1 MSKRTVFTT
10 ITPLP
15 PSVTRQHVL
24 TTLHNHVEMID
35 LNPLVIDRHRIK
47 PPPQATPEEFHCIW
61 YLVTDKVSYLPGGAL
76 SSVASSKIS
85 YPACFHDLANGI
97 QTHIYAPMGLEIR
110 GKWTLGGSLEG
121 EPAQPVEMGLGV
133 PMQGLYVREDVDMR
147 CNILMTGF
155 VKKTLKKA
163 HAQLVQRLSVKA
175 QLEGVKMTNK
185 KSLEQMTT
193 TEGRE
198 PMQYAQSVG
207 GSSQGGMASPSFSPN
222 MGFVDGKASP
232 FVPPQLPS
240 QMQQAY
246 RGSIPS
252 PMGYSLPSP
261 PLGGGMQQHHRQGG
275 SQEQYAQQ
283 QQGQQFVAELHGH
296 GTKGKEAQSPVE
308 MPAHEMK

>member
-1 MSKRTVFTT
+1 
-10 ITPLP
+10 
-15 PSVTRQHVL
+15 
-24 TTLHNHVEMID
+24 MID
-35 LNPLVIDRHRIK
+35 LNPLVIERHPIK

-110 GKWTLGGSLEG
+110 GKWALGGSLEG

-175 QLEGVKMTNK
+175 QLEGVKMTNER
-185 KSLEQMTT
+185 SLEGVTT
-193 TEGRE
+193 GEYRE
-198 PMQYAQSVG
+198 PQQYARSVG
-207 GSSQGGMASPSFSPN
+207 GSSQGGMAIPASSPN
-222 MGFVDGKASP
+222 TGFADGKASP
-232 FVPPQLPS
+232 FVPLQPPS
-240 QMQQAY
+240 QTQQAY
-246 RGSIPS
+246 RESIPS
-252 PMGYSLPSP
+252 PMGYPLPSP
-261 PLGGGMQQHHRQGG
+261 PLGGGMRQHHRQGS
-275 SQEQYAQQ
+275 SQEHYAQ
-283 QQGQQFVAELHGH
+283 QQGQQFVAELHGY
-296 GTKGKEAQSPVE
+296 GTKGKTAQSPVE